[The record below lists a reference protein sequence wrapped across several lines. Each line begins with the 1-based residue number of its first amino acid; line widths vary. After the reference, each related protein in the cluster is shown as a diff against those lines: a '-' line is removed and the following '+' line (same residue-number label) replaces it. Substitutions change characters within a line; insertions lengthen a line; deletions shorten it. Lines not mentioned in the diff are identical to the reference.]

1 MSELALADVFF
12 TALTLYHILKIAF
25 FPTSHSDKSEGNEK
39 SVDVNMKRDKPVV
52 RPEEIPPVPENR
64 FLLRRDAPV
73 ATAEPEPYAA
83 NFLF

>member
-1 MSELALADVFF
+1 MFF
-12 TALTLYHILKIAF
+12 DLSHLIHAF

-39 SVDVNMKRDKPVV
+39 LVDVNMKRDKPVV

-73 ATAEPEPYAA
+73 ITAEPEPYAA
-83 NFLF
+83 NFLLALVHSL